1 MQSPAEIASAT
12 SRLVSVVV
20 AAFDEE
26 AFIAEALG
34 SVLAQ
39 TYRDVEVIVVDDGS
53 SDRTVEIAQELGARV
68 LRQTHEGA
76 AAARNAGLA
85 VASGEYWTIF
95 DADDLMPPERLAA
108 QVAHLETHPEHGMV
122 LGLAEAFV
130 TPGEPRP
137 AHYNPAWDNAPFPAC
152 AGTMMARRA
161 VLDLVGPYDEGVC
174 LAYDVEWLA
183 RAKDAGVKAGHIEQ
197 LTLRYRIHSQNTSAD
212 RRNVHGA
219 MLRLLRQSIDRQRLA
234 LKGG

>member
-1 MQSPAEIASAT
+1 M
-12 SRLVSVVV
+12 SVVV

-137 AHYNPAWDNAPFPAC
+137 AHYNPAWDKAPYHGHL
-152 AGTMMARRA
+152 GTMMARRA
-161 VLDLVGPYDEGVC
+161 LLQMVGDFDPSLLLGEDLD
-174 LAYDVEWLA
+174 WHA
-183 RAKDAGVKAGHIEQ
+183 RAKEAGIVAGRVE
-197 LTLRYRIHSQNTSAD
+197 LVTLRYRIHRGNSSSDARANQLATLRALRASVRRRRESAS
-212 RRNVHGA
+212 NA
-219 MLRLLRQSIDRQRLA
+219 
-234 LKGG
+234 